1 MHTNLTKLYN
11 YIFIKYTKVNVIR
24 IGVKLEGKRK
34 PFMFIRAQH
43 IQTFAF
49 TCIEFIYIQI
59 NDNLLALPS
68 NDSQG
73 M

>member
-1 MHTNLTKLYN
+1 
-11 YIFIKYTKVNVIR
+11 
-24 IGVKLEGKRK
+24 
-34 PFMFIRAQH
+34 MFIRAQH

-49 TCIEFIYIQI
+49 TCIELIYIQI